1 MHSSVKDHPSVSSV
15 TSPVAP
21 SVSKLSSTTLIGK
34 SPRTI
39 FKLDQLWALASR
51 IYRSKNGMIDI
62 QQPEFSRFSHP
73 VPAFLRTG

>member
-21 SVSKLSSTTLIGK
+21 SVSKLSSTTSIGK

-39 FKLDQLWALASR
+39 FKLDQLWALYA
-51 IYRSKNGMIDI
+51 
-62 QQPEFSRFSHP
+62 EFSTARRVART
-73 VPAFLRTG
+73 VPTGRHD